1 MLYPTP
7 RSLLERVSELEQRVS
22 ALEASSSKKK

>member
-7 RSLLERVSELEQRVS
+7 RSLLERVSELEERVS
-22 ALEASSSKKK
+22 KIEEASSKKK

>member
-7 RSLLERVSELEQRVS
+7 RSLLERVSELEERVS
-22 ALEASSSKKK
+22 KIEKASSKKK